1 MYATLTTAGGLQ
13 GGGTRVL
20 DRVFAAADGSP
31 VTSFCLWAD
40 EQAARSAAQ
49 GQPVWTLTDRHRG
62 RCANEA
68 AGAVQVTWFHG
79 PRSEAQAAADLRAG
93 RERIWPAAAD
103 AEGLVDVFVL
113 HGQARAML
121 VLTFVTAAEHLEGI
135 LRRILSTELL
145 PGEDPAL
152 LGGPDRTKVHRVLG
166 PLATAAGAR

>member
-1 MYATLTTAGGLQ
+1 M
-13 GGGTRVL
+13 
-20 DRVFAAADGSP
+20 
-31 VTSFCLWAD
+31 
-40 EQAARSAAQ
+40 
-49 GQPVWTLTDRHRG
+49 
-62 RCANEA
+62 
-68 AGAVQVTWFHG
+68 
-79 PRSEAQAAADLRAG
+79 
-93 RERIWPAAAD
+93 AD

-152 LGGPDRTKVHRVLG
+152 LGGPDRTEVHRVLG